1 MSVTAQQVKE
11 LRERT
16 GVGMMECK
24 KALTET
30 GGDMDAAIEH
40 LRKTGLAQA
49 DKKAGRVAAEGIV
62 VSAENQ
68 QRAILLEVNCETDFV
83 AKDDSFQEFARQ
95 VAEKALASN
104 AEDVAEL
111 NEQELA
117 DGDTV
122 EKRRQALIARIGE
135 NVQLR
140 RIASLSKDGRAVG
153 SYIHGGRIGALCAVS
168 GGDQTLARDLAMHI
182 AAFAPIH
189 RSPDEVPAEAVEH
202 EKAILRAQAES
213 SGKPADIIEKM
224 VEGRLRKH
232 LAEVTLYG
240 QPYLKDQESSV
251 ADFLKQQEADVLD
264 YRRLGVG
271 EGIEKEE
278 SNFADEVMQQ
288 VGEQG

>member
-1 MSVTAQQVKE
+1 
-11 LRERT
+11 
-16 GVGMMECK
+16 MMECK

-62 VSAENQ
+62 VSAENE
-68 QRAILLEVNCETDFV
+68 QRALLLEVNCETDFV
-83 AKDDSFQEFARQ
+83 AKDDSFQDFARQ
-95 VAEKALASN
+95 VAEQALATG

-111 NEQELA
+111 NERQL
-117 DGDTV
+117 DGGETV
-122 EKRRQALIARIGE
+122 ETRRQALVARIGE

-140 RIASLSKDGRAVG
+140 RIVSLSKDGHAVG

-168 GGDQTLARDLAMHI
+168 GGDRTLARDLAMHI

-189 RSPDEVPAEAVEH
+189 RTPEEVPAAAVEQ
-202 EKAILRAQAES
+202 EKAILRAQAETS
-213 SGKPADIIEKM
+213 SKPAEIIEKM

-240 QPYLKDQESSV
+240 QPYLKEQETSV
-251 ADFLKQQEADVLD
+251 AAFLKQQQADVLD
-264 YRRLGVG
+264 YRRLAVG

>member
-40 LRKTGLAQA
+40 LRKTGLAKA

-62 VSAENQ
+62 VSAENE

-95 VAEKALASN
+95 VAERALAVD

-111 NEQELA
+111 NDQQID
-117 DGDTV
+117 DGETV
-122 EKRRQALIARIGE
+122 ETRRQALVARIGE

-140 RIASLSKDGRAVG
+140 RIASLPKDGRAVA

-168 GGDQTLARDLAMHI
+168 GGDQALARDLAMHI

-189 RSPDEVPAEAVEH
+189 RSPDEVPAEAVEQ
-202 EKAILRAQAES
+202 EKAILRAQAEG

-240 QPYLKDQESSV
+240 QPYLKDQETSV
-251 ADFLKQQEADVLD
+251 GEFLKQQGADVLD
-264 YRRLGVG
+264 YRRLAVG